1 MLAAA
6 DFDESF
12 TEASSLTSELE
23 ADFCAYFATSL
34 LLAYVWIKDASFC
47 ICMAW
52 WSEQES

>member
-1 MLAAA
+1 MVAAA